1 MAMEMERESMT
12 DHIQKHYFI
21 IVQSLIS
28 VGLQEALNYCK
39 REGFQIS
46 EQELMQLFKTAIE
59 TMKKDHEMN
68 IEGLKP

>member
-1 MAMEMERESMT
+1 MT